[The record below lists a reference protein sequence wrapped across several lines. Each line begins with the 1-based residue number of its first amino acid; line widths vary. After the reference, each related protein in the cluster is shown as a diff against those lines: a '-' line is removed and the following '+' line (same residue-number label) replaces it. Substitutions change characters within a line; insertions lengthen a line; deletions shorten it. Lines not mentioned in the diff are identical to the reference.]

1 MIDRAYITEW
11 QQKAP
16 WSQRYQ
22 VEQDLVICRALV
34 EIFSQPLLAEQ
45 LVFRG
50 GTALYKLHLPPAR
63 YSEDIDLVQVAA
75 GPIGP
80 VMDAL
85 QEQLNPWLGIPKRKQ
100 SEGRVTL
107 TYRLVS
113 EEGLPLK
120 LKVEINSR
128 EHFSILGFAR
138 RKFSVDSRWYRGSTT
153 IQTYQLDESLGT
165 KVRLSPRYERLQS
178 TKGLSP
184 SRHEARYRSWR
195 WKSSP
200 LCSVKVT

>member
-1 MIDRAYITEW
+1 LIDRAYITEW
-11 QQKAP
+11 QQQAP
-16 WSQRYQ
+16 WAQRYQ

-45 LVFRG
+45 LAFRG

-107 TYRLVS
+107 TYRLES

-128 EHFSILGFAR
+128 EHFFYTWLCPAAVLCRFAL
-138 RKFSVDSRWYRGSTT
+138 VPG
-153 IQTYQLDESLGT
+153 QHHHLDVS
-165 KVRLSPRYERLQS
+165 
-178 TKGLSP
+178 
-184 SRHEARYRSWR
+184 A
-195 WKSSP
+195 
-200 LCSVKVT
+200 